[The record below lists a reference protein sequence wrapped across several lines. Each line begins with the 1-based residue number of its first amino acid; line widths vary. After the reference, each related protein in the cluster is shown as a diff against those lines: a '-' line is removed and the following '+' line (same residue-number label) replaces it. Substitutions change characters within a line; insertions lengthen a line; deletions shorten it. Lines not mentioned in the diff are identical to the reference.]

1 MGCGS
6 GRVSRV
12 YAFILVQTCSYR
24 VYERLWGKGGMGL
37 AETFSSVAIPASPAS
52 TCRVC
57 MTYVRAHLCNLVTR
71 RTTPIRASLTR
82 SALHGCPSSPQRVAA
97 GEGEGAGVWHYVV
110 HLSPA
115 VYRYPFLSSSS
126 LLCGRARST
135 HLTVQPRLIF
145 AESFLKTLLAFLILN
160 YDFTSADGRAD
171 PPNVHI
177 QRPSYRTT
185 SRRDVMIKTWR
196 TSEPDSRRA

>member
-1 MGCGS
+1 
-6 GRVSRV
+6 
-12 YAFILVQTCSYR
+12 
-24 VYERLWGKGGMGL
+24 MGL
-37 AETFSSVAIPASPAS
+37 AEAFSSVAIPASPAS

-82 SALHGCPSSPQRVAA
+82 SALHGCPSSPQRVTA
-97 GEGEGAGVWHYVV
+97 GEGEGAGVRHYVV
-110 HLSPA
+110 HLSPV
-115 VYRYPFLSSSS
+115 VYRYPSLSSSS

-177 QRPSYRTT
+177 QWPSYRT
-185 SRRDVMIKTWR
+185 SRRDVMIKTRR
-196 TSEPDSRRA
+196 TSEPGSRCA